1 MDVVAA
7 INEYARTKRLAIR
20 RAGGEAT
27 VRGEAGVFLFP
38 DVLLFGDSASERVRQ
53 GWELKFPDTPVHDPA
68 LLANAAT
75 KARLLG
81 VNSFL
86 VWNVNEAALH
96 TKGVG
101 EDEFTLLRTWPPLG
115 IARREEVRASDNRW
129 RSRLS
134 EILDAL
140 NEYFRS
146 GQLTSASPA
155 QVLRDQFLA
164 DFLEALVAGTEQSLR
179 EAKASSAALGRKLGR
194 WWAENAAEYGAR
206 GSASVSFSD
215 LALVVLTSWTN
226 RFLFCH
232 YLKHFHHIATLVD
245 GIRNNCTMEDAEKLF
260 ETVSAECD
268 FMHVFGAHPFSE
280 YIGEDSWV
288 ALVQFN
294 EFLRDLR
301 LSDLPHD
308 QLGSVLERMLIY
320 SRRKAAGQF
329 VTPPELAGLLVEL
342 TMEER
347 RKAVLDPC
355 CGSGRIALAAYEA
368 KRRAGI
374 GVREAMETVWASDKF
389 HFPLQLCTLALTQG
403 ESIGETLRVFRSDVF
418 DLKPGKRVA
427 LVEPDG
433 GRKVTAE
440 LERPVTV
447 VSNLPFVRGEDFD
460 AVNERAHVAPGAVRL
475 SKRADLFARVL
486 LHLSDLVSEH
496 GRIGVIV
503 GNSWLGTEWGQD
515 LRRQL
520 RERFHIETVVV
531 SGAGRWFA
539 EPKVVT
545 TLLVLAR
552 GTSQE
557 VPSRFVTLLRPI
569 CEWTGQIV
577 HRLADDLDRSEAV
590 ETPDYVIRPQPQRL
604 VRVVEDALGGCTALF
619 GKCGWLPEALE
630 RLAPIDRFFTVR
642 RGERRGWNDM
652 FYPVGRHGIEP
663 EYIAPVLRTAAA
675 VRGLRAWPNA
685 VGFCCSKTEDA
696 LRQMGHTGAL
706 SWIRRFERARNQRG
720 RPLPQVLRRSSH
732 FWYQMKAER
741 QADFVMSL
749 NPDER
754 LFVARMAQRSFVDQR
769 LIALAVPAAEADRD
783 LMHALMNTTL
793 SMFLIEAAGFGRG
806 LSVLDLSKDRVAAVF
821 RIPDP
826 RQIAPDDRETIVA
839 AFQPLLA
846 RDVWSVPDE
855 LDATD
860 RRQLDEAVFRAVG
873 LSSFEDAIRESLLTL
888 YRIRKA
894 VKEDS

>member
-1 MDVVAA
+1 M
-7 INEYARTKRLAIR
+7 
-20 RAGGEAT
+20 
-27 VRGEAGVFLFP
+27 
-38 DVLLFGDSASERVRQ
+38 
-53 GWELKFPDTPVHDPA
+53 
-68 LLANAAT
+68 
-75 KARLLG
+75 
-81 VNSFL
+81 NSFL

-630 RLAPIDRFFTVR
+630 RLAPIEPVLHGPSRGAAGLERHVLSGRKTRNRARVHRARTSYGSRSTRPPSMAQCRRVLLLEDGGRASTDGTHRGAELDPALRTSPEPAGPPAAAGAAPVEPLLVPNEGGAAGGFRNEPQPGRAPVR
-642 RGERRGWNDM
+642 RPHGAALFRGS
-652 FYPVGRHGIEP
+652 
-663 EYIAPVLRTAAA
+663 APDCAGGPSS
-675 VRGLRAWPNA
+675 RGGP
-685 VGFCCSKTEDA
+685 
-696 LRQMGHTGAL
+696 
-706 SWIRRFERARNQRG
+706 
-720 RPLPQVLRRSSH
+720 RPH
-732 FWYQMKAER
+732 AC
-741 QADFVMSL
+741 
-749 NPDER
+749 PDEHDP
-754 LFVARMAQRSFVDQR
+754 FNVPDRS
-769 LIALAVPAAEADRD
+769 
-783 LMHALMNTTL
+783 
-793 SMFLIEAAGFGRG
+793 GRFRPRTECSG
-806 LSVLDLSKDRVAAVF
+806 SLEGSGGSSVS
-821 RIPDP
+821 DP
-826 RQIAPDDRETIVA
+826 RSPANRP
-839 AFQPLLA
+839 
-846 RDVWSVPDE
+846 
-855 LDATD
+855 
-860 RRQLDEAVFRAVG
+860 G
-873 LSSFEDAIRESLLTL
+873 
-888 YRIRKA
+888 
-894 VKEDS
+894 

>member
-1 MDVVAA
+1 M
-7 INEYARTKRLAIR
+7 
-20 RAGGEAT
+20 
-27 VRGEAGVFLFP
+27 
-38 DVLLFGDSASERVRQ
+38 
-53 GWELKFPDTPVHDPA
+53 
-68 LLANAAT
+68 
-75 KARLLG
+75 LG

-280 YIGEDSWV
+280 YIGEDPWV

-389 HFPLQLCTLALTQG
+389 HFH
-403 ESIGETLRVFRSDVF
+403 SS
-418 DLKPGKRVA
+418 
-427 LVEPDG
+427 
-433 GRKVTAE
+433 
-440 LERPVTV
+440 
-447 VSNLPFVRGEDFD
+447 
-460 AVNERAHVAPGAVRL
+460 
-475 SKRADLFARVL
+475 FAR
-486 LHLSDLVSEH
+486 
-496 GRIGVIV
+496 
-503 GNSWLGTEWGQD
+503 
-515 LRRQL
+515 
-520 RERFHIETVVV
+520 
-531 SGAGRWFA
+531 
-539 EPKVVT
+539 
-545 TLLVLAR
+545 
-552 GTSQE
+552 
-557 VPSRFVTLLRPI
+557 
-569 CEWTGQIV
+569 
-577 HRLADDLDRSEAV
+577 
-590 ETPDYVIRPQPQRL
+590 
-604 VRVVEDALGGCTALF
+604 
-619 GKCGWLPEALE
+619 
-630 RLAPIDRFFTVR
+630 
-642 RGERRGWNDM
+642 
-652 FYPVGRHGIEP
+652 
-663 EYIAPVLRTAAA
+663 
-675 VRGLRAWPNA
+675 
-685 VGFCCSKTEDA
+685 
-696 LRQMGHTGAL
+696 
-706 SWIRRFERARNQRG
+706 
-720 RPLPQVLRRSSH
+720 
-732 FWYQMKAER
+732 
-741 QADFVMSL
+741 
-749 NPDER
+749 
-754 LFVARMAQRSFVDQR
+754 
-769 LIALAVPAAEADRD
+769 
-783 LMHALMNTTL
+783 
-793 SMFLIEAAGFGRG
+793 
-806 LSVLDLSKDRVAAVF
+806 
-821 RIPDP
+821 
-826 RQIAPDDRETIVA
+826 
-839 AFQPLLA
+839 
-846 RDVWSVPDE
+846 
-855 LDATD
+855 
-860 RRQLDEAVFRAVG
+860 
-873 LSSFEDAIRESLLTL
+873 
-888 YRIRKA
+888 
-894 VKEDS
+894 